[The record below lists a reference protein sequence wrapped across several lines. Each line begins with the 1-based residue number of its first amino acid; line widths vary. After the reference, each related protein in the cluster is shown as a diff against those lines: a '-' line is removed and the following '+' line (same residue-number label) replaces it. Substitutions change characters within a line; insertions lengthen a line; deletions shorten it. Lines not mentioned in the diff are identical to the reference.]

1 MLGRVPLAVPSFE
14 RRELMPRQTSKQV
27 GALVELGRR
36 RIKGL
41 GMIVKIGPPTRPLT
55 PEEKE
60 EFHPPLDWEALHSY
74 EKVALVKWIT
84 RPSDYTM
91 LSVYK
96 ETAWY
101 PLSWL
106 RVVSKGT
113 H

>member
-1 MLGRVPLAVPSFE
+1 
-14 RRELMPRQTSKQV
+14 MPRKTAKQV

-36 RIKGL
+36 RVKGL
-41 GMIVKIGPPTRPLT
+41 GMILKVSQTPTRELSK
-55 PEEKE
+55 EEKE
-60 EFHPPLDWEALHSY
+60 LFSPPLDWEATNSY
-74 EKVALVKWIT
+74 ERVALVKWIT

-96 ETAWY
+96 QTAWY

-113 H
+113 HIS

>member
-1 MLGRVPLAVPSFE
+1 
-14 RRELMPRQTSKQV
+14 MPRRSAKQV

-41 GMIVKIGPPTRPLT
+41 GLIIKMSDTPTRGLSK
-55 PEEKE
+55 EEKE
-60 EFHPPLDWEALHSY
+60 TFDPPLDWEATNSY
-74 EKVALVKWIT
+74 ERVALVKWIT

-96 ETAWY
+96 QTAWY

-106 RVVSKGT
+106 KVVSKGT
-113 H
+113 HQS

>member
-1 MLGRVPLAVPSFE
+1 
-14 RRELMPRQTSKQV
+14 MPRKSTKQV

-36 RIKGL
+36 RVKGL
-41 GMIVKIGPPTRPLT
+41 GLVLKVSNAPTRGMNK
-55 PEEKE
+55 EEKE
-60 EFHPPLDWEALHSY
+60 AFDPPLDWEATHSY
-74 EKVALVKWIT
+74 ERVALVKWIT

-113 H
+113 HEA